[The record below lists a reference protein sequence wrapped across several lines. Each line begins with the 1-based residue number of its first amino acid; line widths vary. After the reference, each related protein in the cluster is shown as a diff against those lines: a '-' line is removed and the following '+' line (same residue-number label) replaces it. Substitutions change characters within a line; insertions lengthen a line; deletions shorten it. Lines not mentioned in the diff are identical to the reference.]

1 MSTFLI
7 TGGSGFIGYHLSKY
21 ILKRDHKVVIYDN
34 FSDYYSP
41 DLKWMNARDCQKLGA
56 KIVVGDIL
64 DKKLLAKT
72 ISDDDV
78 ERVIHLAGQPGVRYS
93 TIHPDVT
100 LRVNTEGT
108 SNVLNISREC
118 NVSRV
123 VISSTSSVYGQA
135 MFLPINEAHPTNPIS
150 FYGVSKLAMEK
161 LVDVTRYLFTEF
173 DSVVVRPF
181 TVVGSRQRPDMAINK
196 FVRWAMTDTP
206 ITVFGDG
213 NQTRDWTHV
222 ENMAQGFYLAAT
234 HPKARNQ
241 NFNCGAGTRISV
253 NDVLRIVSEVTN
265 RELTIE
271 HVIMNKA
278 DVKDTFA
285 DISKMKHL
293 LGYNPKQTIFDA
305 IEEFTEFFLNTNLT
319 DNGELL
325 SQSKLVEIIPSN

>member
-7 TGGSGFIGYHLSKY
+7 TGGSGFIGYHLTKY
-21 ILKRDHKVVIYDN
+21 ILKKEHKAIIYDN

-41 DLKWMNARDCQKLGA
+41 ELKWMNARECQKLGA
-56 KIVVGDIL
+56 KIVTGDIL

-72 ISDDDV
+72 ISEEGV
-78 ERVIHLAGQPGVRYS
+78 ERLIHLAGQPGVRYS
-93 TIHPDVT
+93 TINPDVT
-100 LRVNTEGT
+100 LRINTEGT

-123 VISSTSSVYGQA
+123 VISSSSSIYGQA
-135 MFLPINEAHPTNPIS
+135 MFLPINEAHPLNPIS
-150 FYGVSKLAMEK
+150 FYGVSKLAAEK
-161 LVDVTRYLFTEF
+161 LVDVTRYLFPEF
-173 DSVVVRPF
+173 DSVIVRPF

-196 FVRWAMTDTP
+196 FVRWALTDTP

-222 ENMAQGFYLAAT
+222 SNMVQGFYLAAT

-253 NDVLRIVSEVTN
+253 NEVLQIVSEVTN
-265 RELTIE
+265 CELTIE

-285 DISKMKHL
+285 DISKMKYL
-293 LGYNPKQTIFDA
+293 LGYNPKYTIFDA
-305 IEEFTEFFLNTNLT
+305 IEEFTEFFISTNLT
-319 DNGELL
+319 RDGKIL
-325 SQSKLVEIIPSN
+325 SHSKLLETVPTS